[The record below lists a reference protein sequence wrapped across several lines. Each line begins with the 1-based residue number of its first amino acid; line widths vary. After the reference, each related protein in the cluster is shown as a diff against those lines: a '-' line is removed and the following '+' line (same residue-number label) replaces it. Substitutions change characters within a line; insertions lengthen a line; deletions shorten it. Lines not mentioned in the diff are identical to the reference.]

1 MVTILSASIAILV
14 NLALAAL
21 TNNTY
26 NASHLFHGEIFG
38 SQSERIYALKYGLA
52 SLFLSVSF
60 LCSFMAV
67 GFLIDSNLLINVV
80 YVDDDDDDRFSS
92 DPYSYTQTIF
102 ERGFGLAL
110 VGNRVLC
117 VTFRMLLWMF
127 GPLPVV
133 LSSATLVWGLYEFD
147 FESAK

>member
-14 NLALAAL
+14 NLALEAL

-26 NASHLFHGEIFG
+26 NASHLFDGEIFG

-60 LCSFMAV
+60 LCSSMAV
-67 GFLIDSNLLINVV
+67 GFLIDANFLINAVS
-80 YVDDDDDDRFSS
+80 DDDRFSS

-117 VTFRMLLWMF
+117 VTFPMLLWMF
-127 GPLPVV
+127 GPFPVV
-133 LSSATLVWGLYEFD
+133 LSSAALVWGLYEFD
-147 FESAK
+147 FESAKQIY